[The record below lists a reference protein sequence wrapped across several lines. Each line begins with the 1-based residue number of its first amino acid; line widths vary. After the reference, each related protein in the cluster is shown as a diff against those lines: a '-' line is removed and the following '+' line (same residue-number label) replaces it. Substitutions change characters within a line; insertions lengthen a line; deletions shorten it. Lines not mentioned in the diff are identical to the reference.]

1 MGLTKKV
8 IVLFEPEQYE
18 RIKRRARLQGV
29 SVGNLIR
36 QAVDNLLAQGRVPD
50 KKERLEAARCLTE
63 AWEEVLEWDGLER
76 LLERGH
82 RS

>member
-36 QAVDNLLAQGRVPD
+36 QAVDNLLAQGWVPD
-50 KKERLEAARCLTE
+50 KEERLKAARRLTE
-63 AWEEVLEWDGLER
+63 AQEEVLEWDELER

-82 RS
+82 RA

>member
-50 KKERLEAARCLTE
+50 KEERLKAARRLTE
-63 AWEEVLEWDGLER
+63 AQEEVLEWDELER

-82 RS
+82 RA